1 MRNRIILVLS
11 LMAMVCIGL
20 NAQNKVVRRGQVGD
34 NLSSKV
40 SVSEKKQSFSGHL
53 QKRVDSIAQ

>member
-20 NAQNKVVRRGQVGD
+20 NAQNKVVRRRQVGD

-40 SVSEKKQSFSGHL
+40 SVSEKKTLIPQHFDL
-53 QKRVDSIAQ
+53 T

>member
-20 NAQNKVVRRGQVGD
+20 NAQNKVVRRRQVGD
-34 NLSSKV
+34 NLSAKV
-40 SVSEKKQSFSGHL
+40 SVSEKKVFL
-53 QKRVDSIAQ
+53 QE